1 MSSEETCWRAR
12 RQELDSEEI
21 RQDLAIHLPE
31 RKVLR
36 SSGEIPALASRE
48 VLEDP
53 IPDGTRESQKKK
65 KIWRIHAR
73 EGFEELRI
81 PSQTAPVNLQE
92 DLIHRQRRLIEG

>member
-1 MSSEETCWRAR
+1 
-12 RQELDSEEI
+12 
-21 RQDLAIHLPE
+21 
-31 RKVLR
+31 
-36 SSGEIPALASRE
+36 LASRE

-65 KIWRIHAR
+65 KIWRIIAR

-92 DLIHRQRRLIEG
+92 DLAIHRQRRLREG